1 MGGGH
6 GAGGDAF
13 VAGMV
18 VVVGAGGRGGSHVA

>member
-1 MGGGH
+1 MGRGH

-18 VVVGAGGRGGSHVA
+18 VVVGAGGRGGHVA